1 MKKHSFK
8 KIMSFLLVAVML
20 SSIAAMAIPASAAV
34 ETPINLVPNVD
45 NWVNGVRIRFET
57 TGTDTYAK
65 IENGKLSVRMN
76 EGDLLWFPDLTVKD
90 ETTTISYEMTI
101 EKDDI
106 LPYVVTCI
114 EPKGTEKYMCAQT
127 FGGWGKWVCA
137 RLPWSTTESEIVKD
151 DGPGETWYKNTA
163 DNSTTLPGSAILK
176 TGNVLNTTTV
186 FTMGTTQLRPV
197 TTFQE
202 SDSTEPYIH
211 TFKDYD
217 SVNPYG
223 SFGIAARNQLI
234 FSLENVVATNIN
246 GNNGNYSENFDVID
260 SYSGPIIN
268 MRQAGTTVEFDS
280 GIAFI
285 DFKFMVHETVSADT
299 EFVVKKNNEVVDRKA
314 VSTFTAVDGVYT
326 YSTHFMTVDYA
337 DVLTLCL
344 EKGGTVLADSTYE
357 IDYGAQYKD
366 FVENPPPTTSSTLI
380 NVVYSENFETALVLQ
395 PGENIVN
402 GKVWTYVKNSTDGSA
417 VIKNGRLYFVGS
429 NNDMIIFEDLNVDQV
444 SYGFEYSLTYL
455 ETPADDIWDNWT
467 AWFGSFY
474 HLSEADSSGNRF
486 AYIASITPND
496 VYMLQGIF
504 GSEGAFTATPDLADH
519 ATFQNSPS
527 NPTQPGEL
535 YYWNGRLGNGVPMTV
550 KSFVGVSGYGH
561 GGIGMS
567 GYNATGS
574 HQVSANLPGGNNGVP
589 SMDKRVGKLGF
600 VCGESRVSVIVDD
613 LVIKTKGKS
622 VTVDGESTQIP
633 ADGEMNVSA
642 LQKADKKLIYASVD
656 NALKYAGDTFTATR
670 LTQINTTQ
678 ISFNTKKLVADGQTG
693 LKWVTEINKADYEK
707 LLTDSNISKVEV
719 GTVVVT
725 TANAKDGITLE
736 NAQSNIAGTATLN
749 GDVYSFEGILAIDKA
764 ARDTSYSGIGYV
776 KVTMTDGKEIV
787 VYSDYIARNHAYA
800 LSDLVEEFTDDETE
814 TGNNA
819 GADTGS
825 NDATS
830 ETQGTNEE
838 EKGCGSS
845 VAGIGIVLAVT
856 GMAAFAVTRKSKE
869 NEI

>member
-1 MKKHSFK
+1 MKKNSFK

-34 ETPINLVPNVD
+34 DTPINLVPNVD
-45 NWVNGVRIRFET
+45 NWVNGVKIRFET

-65 IENGKLSVRMN
+65 IENGKLSVKMN

-90 ETTTISYEMTI
+90 DTTTISYEMTI

-137 RLPWSTTESEIVKD
+137 RLPWSETASEIVKD
-151 DGPGETWYKNTA
+151 DGPGETWYKNSA
-163 DNSTTLPGSAILK
+163 DNSTTLPTAAILK
-176 TGNVLNTTTV
+176 TGDTLSTTTV

-202 SDSTEPYIH
+202 SDSTEPYTH
-211 TFKDYD
+211 TFRDHD

-223 SFGIAARNQLI
+223 SFGIAARNTLI
-234 FSLENVVATNIN
+234 FSLESVVATNIN
-246 GNNGNYSENFDVID
+246 GNNGSYSENFDVIN

-314 VSTFTAVDGVYT
+314 VSTFTAVDGVCT

-337 DVLTLCL
+337 DVLTVCL
-344 EKGGTVLADSTYE
+344 EKSGAVLADSTYE

-380 NVVYSENFETALVLQ
+380 NVVYSEDFETAMVLQ

-444 SYGFEYSLTYL
+444 SYGLEYSLTYL

-496 VYMLQGIF
+496 VYMLQGNF
-504 GSEGAFTATPDLADH
+504 GSNGVFTATPDLADH
-519 ATFQNSPS
+519 VTFQNNPS
-527 NPTQPGEL
+527 TPTQAGEL

-550 KSFVGVSGYGH
+550 KTFVGVSGYGH

-567 GYNATGS
+567 GYSSTGS
-574 HQVSANLPGGNNGVP
+574 HYVSANLPGGSGGIP
-589 SMDKRVGKLGF
+589 TMDKRVGQLGF

-613 LVIKTKGKS
+613 LVVKTKGKN

-670 LTQINTTQ
+670 LTQINTAQ
-678 ISFNTKKLVADGQTG
+678 VALNTRKLTADGQTG

-707 LLTDSNISKVEV
+707 LLADSNISKVEV
-719 GTVVVT
+719 GTVVIP
-725 TANAKDGITLE
+725 TANDKDGITLA
-736 NAQSNIAGTATLN
+736 NATKNIAGTATLDGN
-749 GDVYSFEGILAIDKA
+749 VYSFSGVFDIDKD
-764 ARDTSYSGIGYV
+764 ARDTSYSGIGYI
-776 KVTMTDGKEIV
+776 KVTMTDGKEVV

-800 LSDLVEEFTDDETE
+800 LSDLVEEFIDDEPEAENTEAKIETNDKTNTE
-814 TGNNA
+814 T
-819 GADTGS
+819 
-825 NDATS
+825 DAT
-830 ETQGTNEE
+830 TEE
-838 EKGCGSS
+838 KKGCGSS
-845 VAGIGIVLAVT
+845 IAGFGVVLALT
-856 GMAAFAVTRKSKE
+856 LTAACVVTRKNKE
-869 NEI
+869 DNI